1 MGIPFSKIATKKDED
16 AGVVVVLD
24 AIEKAHLEQEIQK
37 NAPRVMKHM
46 NDDHEESLVAYVLAF
61 ATGVEGHIE
70 NNQNSHKEAAVLQQV
85 LDGKRS
91 IRSAQLTNVDR
102 MGYLLEISTIE
113 MGDTESSSL
122 CKVSNVRVPY
132 DRPIHKAKELHHIAV
147 RMHRAAYDKLGI
159 WYKTKNG
166 YYVQVVKIVAG
177 VSYKSMKKNKKTTTA
192 VVVVGAAAAAAA
204 YLLVGGSHETK
215 EIGNN
220 KSGTT
225 NLLSRS
231 VTTAEMLKSRMTY
244 WMGRE

>member
-1 MGIPFSKIATKKDED
+1 MGIPFSKIATKNDED
-16 AGVVVVLD
+16 AGAVDVLD
-24 AIEKAHLEQEIQK
+24 DIEKAHLEQEIQK

-91 IRSAQLTNVDR
+91 IRSAQLTTVDR

-113 MGDTESSSL
+113 RGDTDASSV

-192 VVVVGAAAAAAA
+192 VVVVVGAAAAA

-220 KSGTT
+220 KSSGNT